1 MANIH
6 LTPISPDTDP
16 ADFIAMLEA
25 NIIGVQKNNQAVSA
39 LKRGDFARAEKLHKE
54 ALKLKM
60 WGFGDESIQAA
71 ISYNG
76 LGGTYLKMGP
86 SKLDQA
92 ENSFKKALRIV
103 DYREFGGLGKGS
115 AQDAAMTRDNMA
127 QLLEARGKMTEAK
140 EMRLKGAKKGEI
152 ICGSI
157 EVSNFRTQTIFP
169 PYLGSFKEGAKL
181 TKCLVITSV
190 STQAAR
196 CCPSKSSR
204 NAMAARLC
212 STVTLLV
219 SRRTGMSGTS
229 LSVRL
234 TWRLSV
240 QRVMSKPPVLREVS
254 WSLKGISKAHLDIQ
268 IPLPHYYDVQCAVMI
283 PSHTQNGLD
292 FPKASGWAQQKWFG
306 MMRMAVQGTLRL
318 PSVYC
323 TRHVY

>member
-54 ALKLKM
+54 ALKLKV

-157 EVSNFRTQTIFP
+157 EVSNFRTLTLFS
-169 PYLGSFKEGAKL
+169 PYLGSFKEGAKAYKVPGHYQCVNPGGSVL
-181 TKCLVITSV
+181 PLQKLKKCDGCEAVFYCHPACKQRDWNVRHKPFCEAYVATTRSAGDV
-190 STQAAR
+190 EAA
-196 CCPSKSSR
+196 S
-204 NAMAARLC
+204 
-212 STVTLLV
+212 
-219 SRRTGMSGTS
+219 
-229 LSVRL
+229 
-234 TWRLSV
+234 
-240 QRVMSKPPVLREVS
+240 
-254 WSLKGISKAHLDIQ
+254 
-268 IPLPHYYDVQCAVMI
+268 
-283 PSHTQNGLD
+283 
-292 FPKASGWAQQKWFG
+292 AS
-306 MMRMAVQGTLRL
+306 
-318 PSVYC
+318 
-323 TRHVY
+323 